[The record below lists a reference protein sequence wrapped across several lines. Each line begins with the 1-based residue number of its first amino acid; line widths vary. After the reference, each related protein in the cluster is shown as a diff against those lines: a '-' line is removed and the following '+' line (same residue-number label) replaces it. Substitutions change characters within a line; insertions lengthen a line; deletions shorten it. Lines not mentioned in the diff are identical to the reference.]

1 MLLRAIR
8 DRALTDPC
16 DEVLVHDVARDESPR
31 RGVGDGAMP
40 VRNTRLLERCGARHG
55 IVEPRDV
62 QRALVVDRHAP
73 LELARE
79 ETVRPQADAAD
90 RPELVVFR
98 RVFAHAAIEEA
109 PLELLERD
117 L

>member
-1 MLLRAIR
+1 
-8 DRALTDPC
+8 
-16 DEVLVHDVARDESPR
+16 
-31 RGVGDGAMP
+31 RGVGDGTMP
-40 VRNTRLLERCGARHG
+40 VRNARLLERCGARHG

-73 LELARE
+73 LELGRE

-90 RPELVVFR
+90 RPELVVLC
-98 RVFAHAAIEEA
+98 RVLAHAAINEA

-117 L
+117 LQMARGPRTGLAPHRSGPLAISA